1 MCLSSCEVPC
11 SYGYMREDSV
21 FTFNIL
27 GDIFREAAAGKD
39 KGSAEI
45 ENQPTSALPDENE

>member
-11 SYGYMREDSV
+11 SYGYMKEDSV
-21 FTFNIL
+21 FTL
-27 GDIFREAAAGKD
+27 RDIFREAVAGKD
-39 KGSAEI
+39 KGPPKY